1 MPETAS
7 ITYVID
13 DDASVRD
20 ALTNLLASAG
30 LESAA
35 FDSTDAF
42 LQATRRSV
50 PSCLVLDVQLPR
62 VSGID
67 FQADLARLGIRIPI
81 VFITAHGDIPM
92 ASRALRAGAVEFLTK
107 PFRRDQML
115 SAIHEAVER
124 DRLWRADHD
133 ELSALEARFD
143 TLTRREREV
152 MCLVTAGMLN
162 KQAAAKL
169 GVTEI
174 TVKVH
179 RSQVMRK
186 MRAGSLA
193 ELVRMTD
200 RLRHRSPDYTKE

>member
-1 MPETAS
+1 
-7 ITYVID
+7 
-13 DDASVRD
+13 
-20 ALTNLLASAG
+20 
-30 LESAA
+30 
-35 FDSTDAF
+35 
-42 LQATRRSV
+42 
-50 PSCLVLDVQLPR
+50 
-62 VSGID
+62 
-67 FQADLARLGIRIPI
+67 
-81 VFITAHGDIPM
+81 
-92 ASRALRAGAVEFLTK
+92 VEFLTK

-124 DRLWRADHD
+124 DRLWRADHE
-133 ELSALEARFD
+133 ELSALEARFE